1 MSCETLTMRSPG
13 SDTYVLG
20 TPIEVLDDGASVGI
34 VRTVVLAPTGNEIL
48 LGDFEASNQADFL
61 ERRIARL
68 VIAEV
73 VSFVAK
79 TYEAVNAIE
88 IMLSRDIEG
97 FEGRQAYLASA
108 RSDLLHSIG
117 VLNVQVA
124 PKPLRG
130 QEAHFAVSG
139 TWAYDR
145 PSLEALET
153 VLHAERVAYAQRKV
167 EQTRAQPAPRRR
179 RSVLG
184 RVFASND

>member
-1 MSCETLTMRSPG
+1 MSFETLTMRSPG
-13 SDTYVLG
+13 SEAYVLG
-20 TPIEVLDDGASVGI
+20 TPIEVLDGAASVGI
-34 VRTVVLAPTGNEIL
+34 VRTVVLGSTGSEIL

-61 ERRIARL
+61 TRRIAKL

-73 VSFVAK
+73 VNFVAK

-97 FEGRQAYLASA
+97 FDGRQAYLATA
-108 RSDLLHSIG
+108 RSDLLQSIG
-117 VLNVQVA
+117 VRNVQVA

-145 PSLEALET
+145 PSLEALEA
-153 VLHAERVAYAQRKV
+153 VLHAERAAYAQRKA
-167 EQTRAQPAPRRR
+167 EQVKVPPAPRRR
-179 RSVLG
+179 SVLS
-184 RVFASND
+184 RVFAPND